1 MSVVSSERRGPV
13 AVVLVDHPPV
23 NAISQAV
30 RAGIIDQVRAADAD
44 GAVTAIVLACKGR
57 TFMAGADITE
67 FATGPQPPQFPDV
80 IAALEGAGK
89 PVVAAIHGTAFGG
102 GLELALACH
111 YRMALPSARI
121 GLPEVNIGI
130 IPGAGGTQRLPR
142 VAGVEAALDAIVT
155 GRPVPA
161 PAAHAAGAIDVLADG
176 DLLDAAVAYAEKLAG
191 DGAPLKKVRDI
202 DIDPA
207 SLPDG
212 FFDAYR
218 KKMARYTRGFFAP
231 ERCIQAVEAAVDL
244 PFDEGI
250 ARERDLIVEC
260 FKHPQARALQYAF
273 FSERQAAQIP
283 GLSKDT
289 ERRRIGKVGVI
300 GAGTMGGGI
309 SMNFLNAGIPVTIL
323 EVEQAAL
330 DRGLGIIRSNYETTA
345 KKGRLTAEDVER
357 RLGLLAS
364 TLDYDALADCDLII
378 EAVFESM
385 DIKKQVFAK
394 LDAVAKPGAILA
406 TNTSYLNID
415 EIAAATSRPADV
427 LGLHFFSPA
436 NVMRLLE
443 IVRGDRT
450 APEVL
455 ATCMDMARKI
465 GKVGVVAGV
474 CHGFIG
480 NRMLEGYGREAS
492 LLLLEGAAPEQ
503 IDKAI
508 YDFGYPMGPL
518 AMSDMAGLDIGYMLR
533 QAFPADRFDPNAYQV
548 ANRLV
553 EMGRKGQKTG
563 AGYYRYEPGN
573 RTPVPDPDVL
583 TIIEETAA
591 KLGIERRR
599 ITDEEIVERCI
610 LPLINEG
617 AAILEEGIAYR
628 ASDIDVVYLYG
639 YGFPRYRGGP
649 MYHADSLGLANVAD
663 RIEHYRARQ
672 GDCWWTPAPLIQRLA
687 GQGKGFADYRR
698 DT

>member
-44 GAVTAIVLACKGR
+44 DGVTAIVLACKGR

-111 YRMALPSARI
+111 YRMALASARI

-161 PAAHAAGAIDVLADG
+161 PAAHAAGAIDVLADT
-176 DLLDAAVAYAEKLAG
+176 DLLDAAVTYAEKLAA

-212 FFDAYR
+212 FFDGYR

-231 ERCIQAVEAAVDL
+231 ERCIQAVEAAVNL
-244 PFDEGI
+244 PFDDGI

-283 GLSKDT
+283 GLSKAT
-289 ERRRIGKVGVI
+289 ERRQIAKVGVI

-330 DRGLGIIRSNYETTA
+330 DRGLGIIRSNYEATA
-345 KKGRLTAEDVER
+345 RKGRLTAEDVEQ

-415 EIAAATSRPADV
+415 EIAAVTGRPADV

-443 IVRGDRT
+443 IVRADQT

-455 ATCMDMARKI
+455 ATAMDMAKKI

-518 AMSDMAGLDIGYMLR
+518 AMSDMAGLDIGHMLR

-548 ANRLV
+548 ADRLV
-553 EMGRKGQKTG
+553 KMGRKGQKTG

-573 RTPVPDPDVL
+573 RTPIPDPDVAA
-583 TIIEETAA
+583 IIEETAA
-591 KLGIERRR
+591 KLGIERRQ

-649 MYHADSLGLANVAD
+649 MYHADSLGLAHVAD
-663 RIEHYRARQ
+663 RIEHYRASQ
-672 GDCWWTPAPLIQRLA
+672 GDRWWTPAPLIQRLA
-687 GQGKGFADYRR
+687 AEGKGFADYRR